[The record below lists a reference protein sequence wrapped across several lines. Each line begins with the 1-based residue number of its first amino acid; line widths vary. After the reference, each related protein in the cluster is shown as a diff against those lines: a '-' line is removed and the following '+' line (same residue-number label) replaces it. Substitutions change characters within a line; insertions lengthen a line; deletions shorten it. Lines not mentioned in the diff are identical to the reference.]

1 MRFKQITILIVCVL
15 AISTQGVAYAQ
26 VSIAEKEFLF
36 AQKLYE
42 DGLHLLAAEQFRN
55 FAQKFPNNERADQ
68 ALFFSGESYFA
79 ISEYEKAFGAYRDL
93 ELNYPRSARMPQSRF
108 KMGQCQL
115 AQENFKAAA
124 ELWSRVAYFHRE
136 SELAPPALLAA
147 GGAYDKAGDFGSAL
161 DSFLRVVTDYSD
173 APERMDAHLAI
184 VNLYVDRGD
193 FQEAMAQMDGI
204 FHALGPDLKDPRV
217 YWLRGQIF
225 EKLGQF
231 QEAEANY
238 KKILS
243 EFKSSKEAEG
253 ALFHLARAYQ
263 RHGDFTNALAQFDAF
278 IAQADNPDQRAA
290 AYLGRGEIFE
300 TLNDNATALD
310 SYTQASLIASATLV
324 DKVNLKLARLLAK
337 INRYQEAGK
346 ALSGIIEVEPGADLQ
361 RDTTGIMQPAYLLQV
376 DVLVELGR
384 PRDALN
390 VIKTYKNR
398 FRGSAIMPEISFRQ
412 AEIVEQAMENYPM
425 ALRAYQDF
433 IDTYPGDARV
443 DNAQL
448 GLGRCYE
455 KSGEYRLAIREYQQY
470 LKTYPGADEFSWA
483 QRRVKSI
490 RENLN
495 PDSNSSLRGL
505 TRLVAALNSEKPLT
519 NIDLEIGKI
528 YYQAKSFK
536 DAVGQF
542 KRTIGMLQEGNNG
555 KPATEAFFL
564 LGQSYFRLAELAS
577 LADDPVRASSL
588 YDSAAVSL
596 SYLDQNFPEFK
607 AAEEV
612 KFLLTKIHL
621 RTNEGHLSLLNLAAT
636 WRERYPQGKRL
647 DFIRMALAN
656 SIFESAS
663 AADTSAF
670 RNARTYYEEIGATRP
685 PGIYLEKAAFRS
697 VLCSARFEPD
707 SLVLARVSQFVGDNP
722 RSHFIPEALYQRAQ
736 IFQRMGLSQLALDD
750 LRRIENDF
758 FYSPV
763 VTAAQILMGDINSDL
778 GKHQPALESYMK
790 VRRHFKSI
798 STTELAILSIR
809 IAHTYD
815 QLGQQEDALR
825 EYIRFIHSHADGEEA
840 VQAMLAVA
848 RISQQQGHETI
859 AREYLNSMLNR
870 DLRQALKARVHRQL
884 GDLLFADKSFPQAR
898 THYLA
903 SQQLAQDMGEQRYAE
918 SRAIRCQYKM
928 EQFAAATVAEKAFKK
943 KYKNIKE
950 EEGQFLL
957 DKGNAYLADKNFILA
972 EKTFKKLRR
981 SFKNTDWGAHGEFGL
996 GAVYLITNH
1005 TEDALKIL
1013 TDIPS
1018 RYPDSEV
1025 TPLAYFNLGDFYYK
1039 SQQVE
1044 NAIHAFKRILEHP
1057 KAGDYYPK
1065 ALLYLD
1071 KCYGDTRLWDQ
1082 AIAVTREYLNKY
1094 PRGEHVFALKVALG
1108 RHLMNLKEYDRA
1120 IAHFRDLLP
1129 YADTE
1134 SEAEIQFNIAQCYKE
1149 MGNFERATAEY
1160 LKVKYLTPRTKLPW
1174 HVTALFETGRCLLR
1188 LDEVEQAKKMFQRIV
1203 REQGAGSNF
1212 GRFALK
1218 QLEEID
1224 KNYLSESTR

>member
-1 MRFKQITILIVCVL
+1 ML
-15 AISTQGVAYAQ
+15 AAAIRGLAFAQ
-26 VSIAEKEFLF
+26 VSIAEKEFFF

-42 DGLHLLAAEQFRN
+42 DGLHLLAAKQFRD

-68 ALFFSGESYFA
+68 ALFLSGESYFA
-79 ISEYEKAFGAYRDL
+79 ISEYDKAFGAYRDM
-93 ELNYPRSARMPQSRF
+93 ELNYPRSALMPQSRF

-136 SELAPPALLAA
+136 SELAPRALLAA

-161 DSFLRVVTDYSD
+161 DSFLRVVSDYPD
-173 APERMDAHLAI
+173 ALERMDAHLAV

-193 FQEAMAQMDGI
+193 FQEAIAQMDGI
-204 FHALGPDLKDPRV
+204 FHALGPDLKDPRI

-231 QEAEANY
+231 REAEANY
-238 KKILS
+238 KKIVN
-243 EFKSSKEAEG
+243 EFKSSKEAEN
-253 ALFHLARAYQ
+253 ALYHLALAYQ
-263 RHGDFTNALAQFDAF
+263 RHGDYTNALAQFDAF
-278 IAQADNPDQRAA
+278 IAQADNADRRAA

-300 TLNDNATALD
+300 TLTDNATALD
-310 SYTQASLIASATLV
+310 SYRQASRIASAALV
-324 DKVNLKLARLLAK
+324 DKANLKLARLLAK
-337 INRYQEAGK
+337 IKRYQEADK
-346 ALSGIIEVEPGADLQ
+346 ALSGIIKVDPGTDVQ
-361 RDTTGIMQPAYLLQV
+361 RDTAGIIQPAYLLQV
-376 DVLVELGR
+376 DILVELGR
-384 PRDALN
+384 ARDALSL
-390 VIKTYKNR
+390 IRTYKNR
-398 FRGSAIMPEISFRQ
+398 FRGSEIMPEMSFRQ
-412 AEIVEQAMENYPM
+412 AEIVEQATGNYPM

-433 IDTYPGDARV
+433 IDTYPGNARV

-455 KSGEYRLAIREYQQY
+455 KSGEYRLAIREYQHY
-470 LKTYPGADEFSWA
+470 LETYPGADEFSWA
-483 QRRVKSI
+483 QGRVRSI

-495 PDSNSSLRGL
+495 LDSNSSLRGL
-505 TRLVAALNSEKPLT
+505 TSLVAVLNSESPSK

-528 YYQAKSFK
+528 YYQAKSFE
-536 DAVGQF
+536 DAVGLF
-542 KRTIGMLQEGNNG
+542 KRAIEMLQEGNNG
-555 KPATEAFFL
+555 KSPAEAFFL
-564 LGQSYFRLAELAS
+564 LGKSYFRLAELAL
-577 LADDPVRASSL
+577 LADDPVGAKSL
-588 YDSAAVSL
+588 FDSVVVSL
-596 SYLDQNFPEFK
+596 SYLEQNFSEFK
-607 AAEEV
+607 AEEV
-612 KFLLTKIHL
+612 KFLLTRVHL
-621 RTNEGHLSLLNLAAT
+621 LTNEGQMSLLDLAAT
-636 WRERYPQGKRL
+636 WLERYPQGKHL
-647 DFIRMALAN
+647 DFIQMAFAD

-670 RNARTYYEEIGATRP
+670 RNARTYYEEVVSTPRSS
-685 PGIYLEKAAFRS
+685 IYLEKAAFRS
-697 VLCSARFEPD
+697 ILCRARFEPD
-707 SLVLARVSQFVGDNP
+707 SLVLASVSQFVGDNP
-722 RSHFIPEALYQRAQ
+722 RSHFIPEALYLRAQ
-736 IFQRMGLSQLALDD
+736 IFQRMGSSQSALDD
-750 LRRIENDF
+750 LRRIETDF
-758 FYSPV
+758 FYSSI
-763 VTAAQILMGDINSDL
+763 VTAAQILLGDINSDL

-790 VRRHFKSI
+790 VRRHLKST
-798 STTELAILSIR
+798 SAMELDSLTIR
-809 IAHTYD
+809 IANTYE
-815 QLGQQEDALR
+815 QLGQKESALR
-825 EYIRFIHSHADGEEA
+825 EYIRFIHGHAEDDEA

-848 RISQQQGHETI
+848 RISQQEGYEVL
-859 AREYLNSMLNR
+859 AREYLSSILNR
-870 DLRQALKARVHRQL
+870 DLGQGLKARVHSQL
-884 GDLLFADKSFPQAR
+884 GDLLFADKSFPQAL

-903 SQQLAQDMGEQRYAE
+903 AKQLAQDRVEQRYAE

-928 EQFAAATVAEKAFKK
+928 EQFAAANAAEKAFKK

-957 DKGNAYLADKNFILA
+957 DKGNAYLDDKNFILA
-972 EKTFKKLRR
+972 EKTFKKLRG

-1044 NAIHAFKRILEHP
+1044 NAIHAFKRILKHP

-1065 ALLYLD
+1065 ALLYLS
-1071 KCYGDTRLWDQ
+1071 KCYGDARMWDQ

-1120 IAHFRDLLP
+1120 IGHFRDLLP

-1134 SEAEIQFNIAQCYKE
+1134 SKAEIQFNVAQCYKE

-1174 HVTALFETGRCLLR
+1174 HVTALFETGRCFLR
-1188 LDEVEQAKKMFQRIV
+1188 LNEVEQARKIFQRIL
-1203 REQGAGSNF
+1203 REQGVGSNF

-1224 KNYLSESTR
+1224 KSYLSESTR